1 MLLKNFCKVLNMAPS
16 SYMKAGY
23 GGLAQYNTPS
33 LTDNRGT
40 NIPLYTSSNYSL
52 TSWSNSSNGWQFP
65 TAFNGAGQS
74 MSSNPQTYLYPEMIC
89 NGSYGS
95 AAQYSNYRNY
105 FFTGILLGSGATT
118 QPTFNDYQLEAQTT
132 SLTHIGNPLIINLFN
147 DGVFRI
153 LQTVRN
159 NTASAITVNE
169 MALAIGAAPIVNNS
183 SVVPNYIILTR
194 ELLDDPVTIQP
205 GEDYTFT
212 IEINLFSFSDGYNR
226 PQAVS

>member
-1 MLLKNFCKVLNMAPS
+1 MLLKNFCKVLNIAPS
-16 SYMKAGY
+16 SYIRGGY
-23 GGLAQYNTPS
+23 GGLTQYNTPY

-40 NIPLYTSSNYSL
+40 NIPLYTGLNYSL
-52 TSWSNSSNGWQFP
+52 SSWSNSSNGWQFP
-65 TAFNGAGQS
+65 TAYV
-74 MSSNPQTYLYPEMIC
+74 SSSYNNPQTYLYPEMIC
-89 NGSYGS
+89 NGSYNS

-118 QPTFNDYQLEAQTT
+118 QPTFDDYQLEAQTT
-132 SLTHIGNPLIINLFN
+132 GLTHIGSPLIINLFN
-147 DGVFRI
+147 NGVFRI

-159 NTASAITVNE
+159 NTANAITVNE

-183 SVVPNYIILTR
+183 YVVPNYIILTR
-194 ELLDDPVTIQP
+194 EILDDPVTIQP